1 MLWAGS
7 AGLHAEVVERLAATV
22 DEDAITLTELE
33 WFIRFR
39 GFSVPEEPA
48 ERDRLFKDVL
58 EQMVNQWI
66 VFRESEKT
74 PFVQVTSSELDRYLE
89 QYSTRFGGPEGF
101 EAELRRLGFGVP
113 ELRELLRRQLAVNK
127 FVELRFEPFVI
138 VLPDEIRLA
147 YESYTEELAREGQD
161 APPLE
166 LVEETLRQ
174 VLSVRKTTQQLEE
187 WLEVARRRY
196 TVQVL
201 LFREPVI
208 APNLPEPYRSQV
220 KLIDDPFG
228 RTSGRQGVD

>member
-1 MLWAGS
+1 VLLAGS
-7 AGLHAEVVERLAATV
+7 PALHAELVERLAATV
-22 DEDAITLTELE
+22 DEDAITLMELE

-48 ERDRLFKDVL
+48 ERDRLLREVL

-74 PFVQVTSSELDRYLE
+74 PFVQVTAPELDRYLE
-89 QYSTRFGGPEGF
+89 QYSGRFGGPEGLQ
-101 EAELRRLGFGVP
+101 AELRRLGFSMP

-138 VLPDEIRLA
+138 VLPDEIRTA
-147 YESYTEELAREGQD
+147 YESYAEELAREGQT

-196 TVQVL
+196 TIQVL

-208 APNLPEPYRSQV
+208 APNLPEPYRSRV
-220 KLIDDPFG
+220 RLVDDPFG
-228 RTSGRQGVD
+228 RASGSGGVD